1 MIRSLPTS
9 KGYDLGFRFFI
20 VAYFV
25 ILFAPLVVT
34 MVLAFNNSMYP
45 SLPWEGF
52 TLDWFFGDGPQKYG
66 IFHDETNLRSLA
78 TSFRVALAV
87 TVFSTFF
94 GTCAAFL
101 FEQEN
106 FRFKSA
112 LYFLMIAPLVI
123 PGVILG
129 ISILMFANTVGVAIE
144 NLFGVYVTWLVP
156 GFWLVVIGQTSFIST
171 IMALVV
177 SARLRK
183 FDRTLEEAAYNL
195 GANRAEVLWFI
206 TLRYLRPSI
215 IGGAA
220 VAFLMSFENFNTTI
234 FTVGSQATLPINMY
248 MQVRDGSTPVINAIS
263 FLLITGTSIFA
274 VVNLYAKRDR
284 TS

>member
-9 KGYDLGFRFFI
+9 KGYDLGFRLFI

-52 TLDWFFGDGPQKYG
+52 TLDWFFGAGPQKYG
-66 IFHDETNLRSLA
+66 IFNDQTNLRSLA

-87 TVFSTFF
+87 TVVSTFL

-106 FRFKSA
+106 FRFKGA

-129 ISILMFANTVGVAIE
+129 ISILMFANTVGIWIE
-144 NLFGVYVTWLVP
+144 DLFGVYVKFLVP
-156 GFWLVVIGQTSFIST
+156 GFWLVVIGQSSFIST
-171 IMALVV
+171 IVALVV
-177 SARLRK
+177 SARLKK
-183 FDRTLEEAAYNL
+183 FDRSLEEAAYNL

-206 TLRYLRPSI
+206 TLKYLRPSI

-263 FLLITGTSIFA
+263 FLLIAGTSVFA
-274 VVNLYAKRDR
+274 VANLWGKRKR
-284 TS
+284 